1 MIRSTILLLTS
12 QSTVR
17 VAELIGHH
25 YGLQLDPLAVEHTKE
40 KMFLE
45 LLDRVILRNLAKNP
59 AGLTLK
65 ELIDAV
71 AGAVGDWPR
80 DSWEL
85 AMFPVKGHMDRLEE
99 RGKVRAARGTRPL
112 KWQLV

>member
-1 MIRSTILLLTS
+1 MAIGGEGGSAPNATQIRDFIAESRR
-12 QSTVR
+12 TV
-17 VAELIGHH
+17 
-25 YGLQLDPLAVEHTKE
+25 
-40 KMFLE
+40 E
-45 LLDRVILRNLAKNP
+45 LLDRVILRSLGKNP

-85 AMFPVKGHMDRLEE
+85 AMFPVKGHMERLEE
-99 RGKVRAARGTRPL
+99 RGQVRAARGTRPL